1 MTKNFEMKTILL
13 LLIVTLLY
21 SCVGQKELQADLVD
35 VKLVKIETVQRHPD
49 VMKKLLTWKDI
60 NDVRYVTYAPLTNN
74 YTIGS
79 TMRVIIR
86 R

>member
-13 LLIVTLLY
+13 LLTAALLN
-21 SCVGQKELQADLVD
+21 SCVGEKELQADLVD

-49 VMKKLLTWKDI
+49 VKKKLLTWKDI